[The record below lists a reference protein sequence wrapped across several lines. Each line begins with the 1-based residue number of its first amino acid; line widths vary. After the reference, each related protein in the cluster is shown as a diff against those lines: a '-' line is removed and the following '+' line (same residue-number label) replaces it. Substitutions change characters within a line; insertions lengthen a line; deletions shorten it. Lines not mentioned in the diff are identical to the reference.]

1 SAVSA
6 SAAASAAASRGTLG
20 WPNSANDVSSKSW
33 ACPAAPLASAAHVGD
48 VRSEAPTTVQSGVP
62 PSARATSRTIRAI
75 GSVLPASMTP
85 IESSAARR
93 TLAMASRGQ
102 SSRRVLTT
110 NSAIRAMAL
119 MAVDYS
125 PELSPLASPPS
136 CLRHSSIMSR
146 LRLTAPSAV
155 HLALPRGVSARTIF
169 DHFTARL
176 DALVVDATAAEEGG
190 DLHREGDVAVEVLV
204 ETVVAAG
211 LVVEQ
216 ERRGFRLAGAP
227 ADGQQAGEIVGIAA
241 ARSERFFP
249 AVGDPGKRR

>member
-1 SAVSA
+1 
-6 SAAASAAASRGTLG
+6 
-20 WPNSANDVSSKSW
+20 KSW

-136 CLRHSSIMSR
+136 CLRHTSAMSRRRLTALSAVHLALPRGVSAPLASPPSCLRHSSIMSR

-169 DHFTARL
+169 DHFTVRL
-176 DALVVDATAAEEGG
+176 AALVPAALLDHVTAAA
-190 DLHREGDVAVEVLV
+190 HRA
-204 ETVVAAG
+204 
-211 LVVEQ
+211 
-216 ERRGFRLAGAP
+216 ERGSPRTATGRLGSHDFRSFHRSPRRPRACGNSGASRLARHYFASWKITP
-227 ADGQQAGEIVGIAA
+227 SV
-241 ARSERFFP
+241 
-249 AVGDPGKRR
+249 

>member
-1 SAVSA
+1 M
-6 SAAASAAASRGTLG
+6 R
-20 WPNSANDVSSKSW
+20 ANDVSSKSW
-33 ACPAAPLASAAHVGD
+33 AWPAAPLASAAHVGG

-136 CLRHSSIMSR
+136 CLRQ
-146 LRLTAPSAV
+146 LG
-155 HLALPRGVSARTIF
+155 GVSARTTLF
-169 DHFTARL
+169 RVVEDHAQRVAGTGGEAADAVAHGDAVPAALASRRPLPRGEDHQLSLLGGDGLAPGLGARALL
-176 DALVVDATAAEEGG
+176 DQQELSALVVEAAAAEEG
-190 DLHREGDVAVEVLV
+190 
-204 ETVVAAG
+204 
-211 LVVEQ
+211 
-216 ERRGFRLAGAP
+216 
-227 ADGQQAGEIVGIAA
+227 
-241 ARSERFFP
+241 
-249 AVGDPGKRR
+249 